1 MNIRSPS
8 GITKLAAPLDN
19 TQAVAVEIERV
30 HKALKPLFERSGVTW
45 KLLQERGDAEI
56 VSNRAVRIPLELA
69 PPGNFRQVDFN
80 GGDLGRGGGTQY
92 IFGTANAYS
101 LVVALET
108 TKLAEIGT
116 NSSQKAI
123 ADVVRKDMKNG
134 VKELRWGLDA
144 LVQGSGT
151 GQLAI
156 LSSGAGTTTW
166 TLGSNF
172 KTLLLHRGL
181 RVQLYDTT
189 FTTQRSGVSTIAA
202 VNFTA
207 GTVTVDVNPVGATNG
222 DIVVIEGLS
231 GASPTTINGLPSF
244 QSDATTGTTLGL
256 TRSLY
261 PEIQAQRYNANGA
274 FLTPTFV
281 RLALNK
287 LRIKRDD
294 DESMQKL
301 VAHTNV
307 HQVDA
312 YEQNAMLASVI
323 YKDPTANQKA
333 DLFFKMENIAGV
345 PIKTNI
351 KADPTRIDFLELSRW
366 FRVVVMDID
375 FYRDPGGGSDT
386 VFPLYGASGGR
397 AASSIWYMGTMQNVL
412 SEDPG
417 FGTYLDNLQKPAGYP

>member
-1 MNIRSPS
+1 M
-8 GITKLAAPLDN
+8 AAPLDN

-45 KLLQERGDAEI
+45 KLIQERGDAEI

-69 PPGNFRQVDFN
+69 PPGNFRQADFN

-92 IFGTANAYS
+92 IFATVTTVPF
-101 LVVALET
+101 VVALET

-134 VKELRWGLDA
+134 VKEMRWGLDA
-144 LVQGSGT
+144 LAQGSGT
-151 GQLAI
+151 GQLST

-166 TLGSNF
+166 TLSGNF

-189 FTTQRSGVSTIAA
+189 FTTQRVGVATIQA
-202 VNFTA
+202 VNFSA
-207 GTVTVDVNPVGATNG
+207 GTVVVDVNPAGATNG
-222 DIVVIEGLS
+222 DLIVIEGMS
-231 GASPTTINGLPSF
+231 GASPTTLNGLRSF
-244 QSDATTGTTLGL
+244 QTDATTGTTLGL

-261 PEIQAQRYNANGA
+261 PEIQAQTFNANGS
-274 FLTPTFV
+274 FLNPTFV

-301 VAHTNV
+301 VAHCNV
-307 HQVDA
+307 HQTDA
-312 YEQNAMLASVI
+312 YEQNAQLAAVI
-323 YKDPTANQKA
+323 YKDPTAKQGF
-333 DLFFKMENIAGV
+333 DLFFKTENMAGV

-351 KADPTRIDFLELSRW
+351 KADPTIIDFLELSRW
-366 FRVVVMDID
+366 FRAVVMDID

-397 AASSIWYMGTMQNVL
+397 ASSSIWYMATMQQIV

-417 FGTYLDNLQKPAGYP
+417 FGTFIQNLAKPAGYP